1 MLHWKNKEQGSGVG
15 RSMTVCELRY
25 KFLAVLLLL
34 AVWAP
39 QADASEAANP
49 AVSPVAPEVQQQPDP
64 LEQRSTVLEVPPPG
78 TESESS
84 ILPLTRDGAIL
95 TGLAG
100 NRFIEIAA
108 FAPDIAAT
116 FTDEARADFD
126 PRLLGQ
132 ISTGRVTADTGNL
145 EVSTGSATSSGSAS
159 GGADALIQRVQ
170 RLNRSLAALNREDN
184 AGVRT
189 NAGSLEL
196 QQFLPTGTRL
206 FLTGAAVEESRD
218 GEGVRDTWTIG
229 VSQPLL
235 QGGSKRA
242 NLAALRQARNVQ
254 AQSEQEFRLNVMDV
268 VRQIEVAYWD
278 LTLAMDVLA
287 IREFGVRLAEEQMR
301 REQELRSVG
310 KALQGDVIT
319 AGAERA
325 AREADLADA
334 RAAVDSRTIELIRL
348 MRPSDTPRWDL
359 RFTPQDAAEVVEV
372 NPTPAES
379 AALALQ
385 ARPELMQARLGLE
398 NLDLDVLRARN
409 GRLPRLDVVGTYG
422 EGRGTSL
429 LTNTNADDGE
439 NYSIGLEFETGL
451 PNRAENAR
459 YRRAQ
464 LERRRGGSLLAQ
476 LEEDIAA
483 EVRQAIVE
491 VRRQWQRVV
500 ATSEEVLSRE
510 ESLRV
515 VQGRRDVGMAT
526 NLDVLQVERD
536 FIEARV
542 NDATARVQYV
552 QALTAL
558 YMTEGSLLERRG
570 ISMASVATRE
580 TPLGRPTYDVE

>member
-1 MLHWKNKEQGSGVG
+1 M
-15 RSMTVCELRY
+15 
-25 KFLAVLLLL
+25 
-34 AVWAP
+34 
-39 QADASEAANP
+39 
-49 AVSPVAPEVQQQPDP
+49 
-64 LEQRSTVLEVPPPG
+64 
-78 TESESS
+78 
-84 ILPLTRDGAIL
+84 LPLTRDGAIL

-108 FAPDIAAT
+108 FAPEIAAT
-116 FTDEARADFD
+116 STDEARADFD
-126 PRLLGQ
+126 PRLLGRV
-132 ISTGRVTADTGNL
+132 STGRVTADAASIEL
-145 EVSTGSATSSGSAS
+145 STTTVRSSGTAS
-159 GGADALIQRVQ
+159 GSADALIQRVQ

-218 GEGVRDTWTIG
+218 GEGVRDTWTLGI
-229 VSQPLL
+229 SQPLL

-242 NLAALRQARNVQ
+242 NLAALRQARNAE

-268 VRQIEVAYWD
+268 VRQIEVGYWD
-278 LTLAMDVLA
+278 LALAMELVA

-301 REQELRSVG
+301 REKELKSVG

-334 RAAVDSRTIELIRL
+334 RAAVDSKTIDLIRL
-348 MRPSDTPRWDL
+348 MRPSEAPRWDL
-359 RFTPQDAAEVVEV
+359 RFNPQDVAEVVEV
-372 NPTPAES
+372 TPKATES
-379 AALALQ
+379 ERLALQ
-385 ARPELMQARLGLE
+385 SRPELLQARLGLE
-398 NLDLDVLRARN
+398 NLDLNLLRARN
-409 GRLPRLDVVGTYG
+409 GRLPRLDLVGTYG

-429 LTNTNADDGE
+429 LTTTNADDGE

-464 LERRRGGSLLAQ
+464 LERRRGSSMITH
-476 LEEDIAA
+476 LEEDVAA

-491 VRRQWQRVV
+491 VRRQWQRLL
-500 ATSEEVLSRE
+500 ASSEEVLSRE

-542 NDATARVQYV
+542 NDAIARVRYV
-552 QALTAL
+552 QALTEL
-558 YMTEGSLLERRG
+558 YMAEGTLLERRG
-570 ISMASVATRE
+570 ISMASASARDMS
-580 TPLGRPTYDVE
+580 LGRPSYDME